1 MGSGAVDFRLL
12 GLSIPEWTILIE
24 WLMLVTVIG
33 IIVYTLV
40 YLQVNNRGNQ
50 AEDRVE
56 IVEEI
61 V

>member
-40 YLQVNNRGNQ
+40 YLRVNNRGNQ
-50 AEDRVE
+50 AEDRE
-56 IVEEI
+56 MVEEI